1 MSENERRKEELI
13 RRLDNLE
20 ACKDNPVYLA
30 EIKKIRKELADINC
44 EQEPP
49 QRMPAGSLPAAVLY
63 SNERRKK
70 AHEGKE
76 PRTAL

>member
-1 MSENERRKEELI
+1 MHRLSFTRKREKLKIWRYYAMSENERRKEELI

-44 EQEPP
+44 EQ
-49 QRMPAGSLPAAVLY
+49 
-63 SNERRKK
+63 
-70 AHEGKE
+70 
-76 PRTAL
+76 